1 MHAVES
7 MFSVR
12 IAPWWYGSDTQHLGN
27 ILNECPD
34 NWDEARMAAGLM
46 WEPVKRHA
54 YDAPAWVQI
63 PAAVKDGETSLNE
76 SMLAT
81 YGDGVIILESDDH
94 MVRILA
100 PLEGVQQVKR
110 DDINVPGKNLS
121 VVNDDLQIIT
131 HADMGGLFEAFAD
144 AGNGKLQFET
154 AGSLRGGANVWG
166 LLRLDEPFT
175 IDGDVDEDGDPQY
188 TYPYAVMLNSHD
200 GKGACKFSMT
210 NVRVVC
216 WNTFQAADLGSGR
229 DGFEVNIRH
238 SGDIATKLDDA
249 KLAIAALREN
259 AAAYRDQC
267 NELARIK
274 VSDEVVAQFVE
285 WFIPVPD
292 GSTELTRK
300 IRVGRRDEFMSLY
313 HDSPTSLPGSAYGL
327 VQTSGEW
334 LDHMRRVQTRDSYL
348 SRTVL
353 RREPAK
359 AEAIATI
366 RELVGASS

>member
-7 MFSVR
+7 MYSVR
-12 IAPWWYGSDTQHLGN
+12 IAPWHYSDTADRTN
-27 ILNECPD
+27 ILTDYPE
-34 NWDEARMAAGLM
+34 NWDDARMAAGLM

-54 YDAPAWVQI
+54 YDAPAWI
-63 PAAVKDGETSLNE
+63 PVPASVKAGETSLNE
-76 SMLAT
+76 AMLAT
-81 YGDGVIILESDDH
+81 FGDGVIILESNDE
-94 MVRILA
+94 MVRVLA
-100 PLEGVQQVKR
+100 PLEGVEQVKR
-110 DDINVPGKNLS
+110 DDIVTPGKNLS
-121 VVNDDLQIIT
+121 VVSADLPLIT
-131 HADMGGLFEAFAD
+131 HADMGELFEAFGN
-144 AGNGKLQFET
+144 AGGGRLLFET

-166 LLRLDEPFT
+166 LLRLDEPFV

-188 TYPYAVMLNSHD
+188 TYPYAVLLNSHD

-249 KLAIAALREN
+249 KLAIAALRDN

-274 VSDEVVAQFVE
+274 ISDEVVEQFVE
-285 WFIPVPD
+285 WFIPLPD
-292 GSTELTRK
+292 GCTEKTRT
-300 IRVGRRDEFMSLY
+300 IRTGRRAEFMSLY
-313 HDSPTSLPGSAYGL
+313 TDSPASLPGSAYGL

-334 LDHMRRVQTRDSYL
+334 LDHMRRVQSRDSYL

-359 AEAIATI
+359 ADAIATI
-366 RELVGASS
+366 RELVGASN